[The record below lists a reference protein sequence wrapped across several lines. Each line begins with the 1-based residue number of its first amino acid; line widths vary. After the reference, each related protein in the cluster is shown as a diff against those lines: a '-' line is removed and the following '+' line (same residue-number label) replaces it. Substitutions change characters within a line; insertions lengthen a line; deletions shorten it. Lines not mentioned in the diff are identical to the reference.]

1 MLKAIKLI
9 MRNKIFYVFAILIV
23 IMFPSTLYM
32 QSDKDRTLIVT
43 TIGIDK
49 DDKSGEYE
57 VTSLAIIPKGSDDV
71 NANLEVF
78 SSKGKTVSEAL
89 DNMSLTTGKKIG
101 LAHCDSLVFSLDV
114 IKENI
119 AKTLDYFIR
128 TSNLT
133 TNATLIAT
141 DGKSSDLLNATKS
154 SNNLLD
160 LSLKNIINFQEE
172 MSMLNNIT
180 IDRFYRTYYGKN
192 PTFYLPILSVEKP
205 DKNSS
210 STSSGGSGSQGN
222 EPADSSSSGGGS
234 SNGEKIKNDRRIALI
249 ENGRLVRELTKDEEF
264 IYNLVSK
271 DSNHARIE
279 IDNINDQYVTNS
291 KESYQQIDKI
301 VVSKF
306 YFDDDKPILKYSI
319 WLSLMID
326 EISSSDNHSYSSMDS
341 LQNYLSETS
350 TKEIKSQIQDKLVN
364 TVSLM
369 KEYNN
374 DIFEIYEHF
383 NAFETKKWRNYLST
397 LENPDEYLDGVEV
410 IIDIDLDYV
419 I

>member
-9 MRNKIFYVFAILIV
+9 ARNKIFYVFALLIV

-43 TIGIDK
+43 TIGVDK
-49 DDKSGEYE
+49 DEKSGEYE
-57 VTSLAIIPKGSDDV
+57 VTSLAIIPKGSQDV
-71 NANLEVF
+71 SANLEVF
-78 SSKGKTVSEAL
+78 TSKGATVSEAL
-89 DNMSLTTGKKIG
+89 DNMSLTTGKKVG
-101 LAHCDSLVFSLDV
+101 LAHCDSLVFSLDI
-114 IKENI
+114 IKENL

-172 MSMLNNIT
+172 MSMLDSIT

-205 DKNSS
+205 DKKSETTSGGGSGSEGNEPQD
-210 STSSGGSGSQGN
+210 SSGGSGG
-222 EPADSSSSGGGS
+222 SG
-234 SNGEKIKNDRRIALI
+234 NGEKIKNDRRIALL
-249 ENGRLVRELTKDEEF
+249 EDGKFVRELDKDEEF
-264 IYNLVSK
+264 IYNLVAK
-271 DSNHARIE
+271 DSKHARIE
-279 IDNINDQYVTNS
+279 VDGINDQYVTNS
-291 KESYQQIDKI
+291 KESFQQIDKI
-301 VVSKF
+301 VVTKY
-306 YFDDDKPILKYSI
+306 YFEDEKPIVKHTI

-326 EISSSDNHSYSSMDS
+326 EISSSENHSYSSMDS

-350 TKEIKSQIQDKLVN
+350 SKAIKSQIADKLQK
-364 TVSLM
+364 TIDLM
-369 KEYNN
+369 KEYDN

-410 IIDIDLDYV
+410 IIDVDLDYV